1 MIYCAT
7 SEKAY
12 IGQTKHL
19 QKRLYQHKW
28 KLNKGTHPN
37 PHLQNAYKK
46 YGEAYF
52 NFILLENCAH
62 SELTAKEAEWLD
74 KIDIELRYNIN
85 KVTDVHPVSEET
97 RKKISDRVVTKETRE
112 LLSKAKIGK
121 KWSEEQKNKLSKSRK
136 GVKKSEE
143 TKAKMKEAQ
152 KRRGVEWREKLSIA
166 NKGKRPSEECIKAV
180 IESNKNRKI
189 SDEAR
194 KKKSEAMMG
203 NKLWALRDS

>member
-1 MIYCAT
+1 MKPLQLTPQKDIDSTKPGIYMIYCAS

-37 PHLQNAYKK
+37 PHLQNAYQK

-52 NFILLENCAH
+52 NFILLENCTQ
-62 SELTAKEAEWLD
+62 SELTVKEAEWLD

-97 RKKISDRVVTKETRE
+97 RKKISDTR
-112 LLSKAKIGK
+112 IGK
-121 KWSEEQKNKLSKSRK
+121 KWSEEQKNRLSKSRK

-152 KRRGVEWREKLSIA
+152 KRRGERSFQ
-166 NKGKRPSEECIKAV
+166 
-180 IESNKNRKI
+180 
-189 SDEAR
+189 
-194 KKKSEAMMG
+194 
-203 NKLWALRDS
+203 